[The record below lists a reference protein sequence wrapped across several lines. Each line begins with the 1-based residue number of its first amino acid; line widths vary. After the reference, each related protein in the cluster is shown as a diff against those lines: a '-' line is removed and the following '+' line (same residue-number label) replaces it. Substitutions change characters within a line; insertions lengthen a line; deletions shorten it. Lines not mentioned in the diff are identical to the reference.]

1 MLCNWDAN
9 VLPSL
14 GGEWDLQAVLE
25 GRFRR
30 YKSQL
35 GRNVTIRRDM
45 VLVMGQDRA
54 ELEEMMC
61 GAVYFLITNP

>member
-1 MLCNWDAN
+1 M
-9 VLPSL
+9 
-14 GGEWDLQAVLE
+14 QAVLE

-61 GAVYFLITNP
+61 GALYFLITNP